1 MHFIT
6 PLRNKILS
14 VAAEVL
20 DSYSILLFSGNRF
33 LGGLLL
39 LVSFFKPFAG
49 FSALASAI
57 TAIMV
62 INISGLQRSTIHKG
76 LYSFNAVLIGMGMGA
91 QYASSL
97 AFWTLLLLLIILSVI
112 LSAVLGNILL
122 PKGLPFLTIPFVIC
136 FWILALVSRDFTA
149 INLSTRNIHWLSE
162 IYAFGGGSLVDF
174 VQYFEKIPLPALAL
188 TFFRSLSCM
197 LFQENVLSGLVV
209 FLILLWHSRIAT
221 SLAVLGFIT
230 GQLFNG
236 LVHANDTEASQ
247 HLLNVN
253 FMAGSMAIGSF
264 FLIPSFRSYMWA
276 VLSVPCVLILMTA
289 LGKMTGLL
297 DLTSYSL
304 PFSITTIL
312 LVYFIQMLRPSRGL
326 VITPQQFYS
335 PEKNLYDYINA
346 RKRLFSER
354 YMPLQLP
361 FIGEW
366 IVSQGYDSD
375 ITHKG
380 DWSKALDFVIVDS
393 QMKTYSSYAAKPE
406 NFYCYGKPVLS
417 PADGYVQEIIDHI
430 EDNEVGKI
438 NRKDNWG
445 NTIVISH
452 GQGLF
457 TKMSH
462 LKKGSF
468 KVRVGDRVRS
478 GEVLAACGNSGRSP
492 EPHLHFQV
500 QLTPYVGS
508 KTYPYPFQ
516 SFITRQN
523 GVVKLVEFA
532 VPEETRQLSPVVVT
546 ESIATAFDFAPGYRM
561 HASAPGF
568 GDENWEAYTDAYN
581 LTYLYCHQ
589 TGATAYFNRNQ
600 AFFYFTA
607 FYGDRTGLLYQFYLS
622 CYKISFCT
630 DQCCTVEDEFP
641 LHWTRADL
649 GKWLQDLI
657 APFYIF
663 RRMTH
668 RSDSRVIGGGVF
680 EPVIQIISEAKLQ
693 YPRLKKTFQRAAIL
707 IEQKKIVSIQIESR
721 NRKTQITCKSIE

>member
-1 MHFIT
+1 
-6 PLRNKILS
+6 
-14 VAAEVL
+14 
-20 DSYSILLFSGNRF
+20 
-33 LGGLLL
+33 
-39 LVSFFKPFAG
+39 
-49 FSALASAI
+49 
-57 TAIMV
+57 
-62 INISGLQRSTIHKG
+62 
-76 LYSFNAVLIGMGMGA
+76 
-91 QYASSL
+91 
-97 AFWTLLLLLIILSVI
+97 
-112 LSAVLGNILL
+112 
-122 PKGLPFLTIPFVIC
+122 
-136 FWILALVSRDFTA
+136 
-149 INLSTRNIHWLSE
+149 
-162 IYAFGGGSLVDF
+162 
-174 VQYFEKIPLPALAL
+174 
-188 TFFRSLSCM
+188 M

-221 SLAVLGFIT
+221 SLAIFGFIT

-264 FLIPSFRSYMWA
+264 FLIPSFRSYIWA
-276 VLSVPCVLILMTA
+276 VLSVPCILILMTA
-289 LGKMTGLL
+289 LGKITGLL
-297 DLTSYSL
+297 NLTSYSL

-335 PEKNLYDYINA
+335 PEKNLYDHINA

-417 PADGYVQEIIDHI
+417 PAAGYVQEIIDHI
-430 EDNEVGKI
+430 EDNEIGKI

-457 TKMSH
+457 TKMCH
-462 LKKGSF
+462 LRKDSF
-468 KVRVGDRVRS
+468 KVRVGDRVRT

-508 KTYPYPFQ
+508 KTYAYPFQ
-516 SFITRQN
+516 SFMTRQN
-523 GVVKLVEFA
+523 GLMKLLEFA
-532 VPEETRQLSPVVVT
+532 VPEETQRLSQVLVNECIVN
-546 ESIATAFDFAPGYRM
+546 AFDFSPGFRM
-561 HASAPGF
+561 HASAPDF
-568 GDENWEAYTDAYN
+568 GDEHWEVFTDAYN
-581 LTYLYCHQ
+581 LTYIYCHE
-589 TGATAYFNRNQ
+589 TRATAYFNRNH

-607 FYGDRTGLLYQFYLS
+607 FYGDRTGLLYLFYLS
-622 CYKISFCT
+622 CYKVSFST
-630 DQCCTVEDEFP
+630 DTCCAVEDEFP
-641 LHWTRADL
+641 LHWTHADL

-663 RRMTH
+663 RRMMH
-668 RSDSRVIGGGVF
+668 KSDSRVIGGGVF
-680 EPVIQIISEAKLQ
+680 EPIIQVTSETKLQ
-693 YPRLKKTFQRAAIL
+693 YPRLKRIFQGAVVQ
-707 IEQKKIVSIQIESR
+707 IEHKKIVSIQIESQ
-721 NRKTQITCKSIE
+721 NRKTLVTCRSME